1 MRLKIKTAG
10 KLAADRS
17 IFRGNLASLIFEIP
31 PWAMPSEPLLKV
43 REF

>member
-10 KLAADRS
+10 KLAAVRS
-17 IFRGNLASLIFEIP
+17 IFLRNLASLIFEIL
-31 PWAMPSEPLLKV
+31 PWAMSSEPLLKV